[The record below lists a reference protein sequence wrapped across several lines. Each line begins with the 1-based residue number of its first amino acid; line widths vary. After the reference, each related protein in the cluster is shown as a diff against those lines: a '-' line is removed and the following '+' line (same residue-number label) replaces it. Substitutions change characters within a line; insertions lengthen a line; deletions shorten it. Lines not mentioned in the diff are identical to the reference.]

1 MLLGDDVDIAVA
13 GANLYA
19 NVSKVSK
26 REVFGSTVPSDWKDI
41 FAKYFILEMIE
52 CSGGESYDDCELE
65 CLMGVLKNGVTNN
78 CC

>member
-26 REVFGSTVPSDWKDI
+26 REVFGSTV
-41 FAKYFILEMIE
+41 
-52 CSGGESYDDCELE
+52 SGGESYDDCELE